1 MCFAVA
7 SSPAQFQHCSMYHTI
22 SRLPGVAAYLNNL
35 IITGSSE
42 EEYSNNLNKLL
53 QQIYKYG
60 FCAKYEKCD
69 FFKDSRE
76 YLGHIIDKDGKGCLD
91 LFVEAIKLLKRP
103 QNVQELQAF
112 LSKTNYY
119 ERLVKNLAE
128 NANTL
133 HNL

>member
-1 MCFAVA
+1 MD
-7 SSPAQFQHCSMYHTI
+7 HMI
-22 SRLPGVAAYLNNL
+22 SRLPGVAAYLNDL

-42 EEYSNNLNKLL
+42 EEHSNNMNKLL
-53 QQIYKYG
+53 QQICNYG

-76 YLGHIIDKDGKGCLD
+76 YLGHIIDKDGKRSSD
-91 LFVEAIKLLKRP
+91 SFMEAIKLLKRP

-112 LSKTNYY
+112 LSKINYY
-119 ERLVKNLAE
+119 GRFVKNLAE
-128 NANTL
+128 KANTL